1 MQDDNGQGIDL
12 RQLLLDLSALLTA
25 LRKNFLDFGNIV
37 QPIGEG
43 LNEPRDP
50 CALLGEYAQSA
61 PQATERLTGTDRA
74 GQSAP
79 VDTSALISKADR
91 SFSEL
96 PFDTDRNDAV
106 DLLQVEVA
114 NEVCDHDPGCE
125 WLIASAPH
133 VRHAFDEEGRVTS
146 KHIIID
152 DYGYGAV
159 RALGI
164 GNAKLKE
171 GVVDAVMAFLPG
183 IEVTCLSIG
192 EAGEGPGRSSCG
204 AMIGEANIKLIFA
217 DTDVLAEVHMYRY
230 SGI

>member
-1 MQDDNGQGIDL
+1 ML
-12 RQLLLDLSALLTA
+12 RAIHKLTIIAGTAALMASAQA
-25 LRKNFLDFGNIV
+25 S
-37 QPIGEG
+37 
-43 LNEPRDP
+43 
-50 CALLGEYAQSA
+50 AQSDA
-61 PQATERLTGTDRA
+61 SSLDGPTGTDRA
-74 GQSAP
+74 AQSAQI
-79 VDTSALISKADR
+79 DTSTLIAKADR

-106 DLLQVEVA
+106 DLLQVEVT
-114 NEVCDHDPGCE
+114 NEVCDRGPGCE

-133 VRHAFDEEGRVTS
+133 VRHAFDEEGRVAS

-152 DYGYGAV
+152 DYGNGEV

-164 GNAKLKE
+164 GNAKLTE
-171 GVVDAVMAFLPG
+171 YVVDAVIAFLAG
-183 IEVTCLSIG
+183 IEMTCLPVG
-192 EAGEGPGRSSCG
+192 EAGEGPGRSSCS